1 MGPFLGGVPV
11 PSSYKFIE
19 ATSVTSLQESVNQ
32 FIAGNPGFRVINVTF
47 AAGTG
52 FVATLEAEKPEAAEP
67 RAA

>member
-1 MGPFLGGVPV
+1 MPG
-11 PSSYKFIE
+11 SYKFIE

-32 FIAGNPGFRVINVTF
+32 FVSDNPGFRVINVTF

-52 FVATLEAEKPEAAEP
+52 FVATLEAKMPEIAEP